1 MYVMFGGP
9 LEKIHPTG
17 VSVVGVLTV
26 LISLPILALGYAAS
40 LEPNEV
46 PSYANPA
53 FLIGVG
59 ILLLVDAVFLFQG
72 MRAGYFL
79 SISLWVAILA
89 AIGWAVI
96 SAGVIGF
103 GSLIVPLVYCVIC
116 LTYFSTK
123 NVRTYF
129 GT

>member
-1 MYVMFGGP
+1 M
-9 LEKIHPTG
+9 ERIQPTG
-17 VSVVGVLTV
+17 ISVVGFLTF
-26 LISLPILALGYAAS
+26 LGSLAFLALGYAAF

-46 PSYANPA
+46 PQYANPA
-53 FLIGVG
+53 FLIGEGV
-59 ILLLVDAVFLFQG
+59 LLLVDVVFIFRG

-96 SAGVIGF
+96 FTSVFAF
-103 GSLIVPLVYCVIC
+103 SFLIVALVYCVIC